1 MNHSYRCLR
10 SPAARSAGFSL
21 IEMLTTMSVLVV
33 LLVIA
38 SPGLA
43 SLTSANAASAAQGE
57 LVAAMTLAR
66 GEAIK
71 RGVQVGIAAA
81 TAPFGGGGGVTVLSV
96 SGGGTDF
103 SGGWTVFV
111 DADGNGRFDA
121 GETIVRQQP
130 AFNSNVAVTTPGPGA
145 IVFNGRGFLVP
156 STRVTVNVCSRS
168 ATKGYQVRVEP
179 MGLADVAETAGCV

>member
-1 MNHSYRCLR
+1 
-10 SPAARSAGFSL
+10 
-21 IEMLTTMSVLVV
+21 MLTTMSVLVV
-33 LLVIA
+33 LLVVA

-43 SLTSANAASAAQGE
+43 SLTSANAASAAQSE
-57 LVAAMTLAR
+57 LLAAMTLAR

-81 TAPFGGGGGVTVLSV
+81 TAPAGGSTIAAFAAAN
-96 SGGGTDF
+96 GGTDF

-121 GETIVRQQP
+121 GEAIVRQQP
-130 AFNSNVAVTTPGPGA
+130 AFNSSVAVTTTGPGA

-156 STRVTVNVCSRS
+156 STRITLTVCSPS

>member
-1 MNHSYRCLR
+1 MNHPRHLR
-10 SPAARSAGFSL
+10 DRPSSSAGFSL

-43 SLTSANAASAAQGE
+43 SLTSANAASAAQSE
-57 LVAAMTLAR
+57 LLAAMTLAR

-71 RGVQVGIAAA
+71 RSVQVGIAAGPVASGRSAAAVAAAA
-81 TAPFGGGGGVTVLSV
+81 TGS
-96 SGGGTDF
+96 TDF

-111 DADGNGRFDA
+111 DADGNGRYDA

-130 AFNSNVAVTTPGPGA
+130 AFPGNVAVTALPSPSA

-156 STRVTVNVCSRS
+156 SNRITINVCSPD
-168 ATKGYQVRVEP
+168 AVKGYQVRVEP
-179 MGLADVAETAGCV
+179 VGLADVAETAGCT

>member
-1 MNHSYRCLR
+1 MNHPRHLR
-10 SPAARSAGFSL
+10 NRTIKSAGFSL

-57 LVAAMTLAR
+57 LLAAMTLAR

-71 RGVQVGIAAA
+71 RSVQVGIAAG
-81 TAPFGGGGGVTVLSV
+81 PV
-96 SGGGTDF
+96 SGGSMSAAAMAAATTGSTNF

-111 DADGNGRFDA
+111 DANGNGQYDA

-130 AFNSNVAVTTPGPGA
+130 AFSTGVAVIETTGPGA
-145 IVFNGRGFLVP
+145 IVFNGRGFLAP
-156 STRVTVNVCSRS
+156 SSRVTLIVCSP
-168 ATKGYQVRVEP
+168 AAVKGYQVRVEP
-179 MGLADVAETAGCV
+179 VGLADVAETAGCT

>member
-1 MNHSYRCLR
+1 MNPSRRLR
-10 SPAARSAGFSL
+10 RPAARSAGFSL

-57 LVAAMTLAR
+57 LLAAMTLAR

-71 RGVQVGIAAA
+71 RGVQVGIAA
-81 TAPFGGGGGVTVLSV
+81 TTVPSGGSTMAALAAAGS
-96 SGGGTDF
+96 GGTDF

-121 GETIVRQQP
+121 GEAIVRQQP
-130 AFNSNVAVTTPGPGA
+130 AFRSSVAVTTTGPGA

-156 STRVTVNVCSRS
+156 STRITLRVCSPAAS
-168 ATKGYQVRVEP
+168 KGYQVRVEP
-179 MGLADVAETAGCV
+179 VGLADVAETAGCT

>member
-1 MNHSYRCLR
+1 MNHPRHRSR
-10 SPAARSAGFSL
+10 SPVARASGFSL

-57 LVAAMTLAR
+57 LLAAMALAR

-71 RGVQVGIAAA
+71 RGVQVGIAAGPA
-81 TAPFGGGGGVTVLSV
+81 AV
-96 SGGGTDF
+96 SSSMTTTGSSGAIDF
-103 SGGWTVFV
+103 SGDWTVFV

-121 GETIVRQQP
+121 GEAIVRQQP
-130 AFNSNVAVTTPGPGA
+130 AFTGNLAVTTPAGQSA
-145 IVFNGRGFLVP
+145 IVFNSRGFLVP
-156 STRVTVNVCSRS
+156 STRITVNVCSPA

-179 MGLADVAETAGCV
+179 VGLADVTETVGCP

>member
-1 MNHSYRCLR
+1 
-10 SPAARSAGFSL
+10 
-21 IEMLTTMSVLVV
+21 MSVLVV

-43 SLTSANAASAAQGE
+43 SLTAANAASAAQGE
-57 LVAAMTLAR
+57 LLAAMTLAR

-71 RGVQVGIAAA
+71 RGTPVGIAAGLVGA
-81 TAPFGGGGGVTVLSV
+81 SAQAPLVTTVTGS
-96 SGGGTDF
+96 TDL

-111 DADGNGRFDA
+111 DTDGNGRYDA

-130 AFNSNVAVTTPGPGA
+130 ALTGSVVMTALAIPNA

-156 STRVTVNVCSRS
+156 SNRVTINVCSP
-168 ATKGYQVRVEP
+168 AAAKGYQVRVEP
-179 MGLADVAETAGCV
+179 VGLADVGETGGCP

>member
-1 MNHSYRCLR
+1 MNQPRHRSR
-10 SPAARSAGFSL
+10 SPVARASGFSL

-33 LLVIA
+33 LLVVA

-43 SLTSANAASAAQGE
+43 SLTSANAASAAQSE
-57 LVAAMTLAR
+57 LLAAMALAR

-71 RGVQVGIAAA
+71 RGSQVGIAA
-81 TAPFGGGGGVTVLSV
+81 S
-96 SGGGTDF
+96 GGTDL
-103 SGGWTVFV
+103 SGGWNIFV

-130 AFNSNVAVTTPGPGA
+130 ALTGNVAVTTLAGPSA
-145 IVFNGRGFLVP
+145 IVFNSRGFLVP
-156 STRVTVNVCSRS
+156 STRITVNVCSPA

-179 MGLADVAETAGCV
+179 VGLADVTEIVGCP

>member
-1 MNHSYRCLR
+1 MNHSRHRRRCT
-10 SPAARSAGFSL
+10 AARAAGFSL

-43 SLTSANAASAAQGE
+43 SLTSANAASAAQAE
-57 LVAAMTLAR
+57 LLAAMTLAR

-71 RGVQVGIAAA
+71 RGVQVGIAA
-81 TAPFGGGGGVTVLSV
+81 VN
-96 SGGGTDF
+96 GGTDL

-111 DADGNGRFDA
+111 DADGNGRFDS
-121 GETIVRQQP
+121 GETIVRQRP
-130 AFNSNVAVTTPGPGA
+130 AFTGNIAVTTLAGPSA

-156 STRVTVNVCSRS
+156 SSRITINICSPV
-168 ATKGYQVRVEP
+168 ALKGYQVRVEP
-179 MGLADVAETAGCV
+179 VGLADVAETTGCP

>member
-1 MNHSYRCLR
+1 MNQPRHRSR
-10 SPAARSAGFSL
+10 SPAARASGFSL

-33 LLVIA
+33 LLVVA

-43 SLTSANAASAAQGE
+43 SLTSANAASAAQSE
-57 LVAAMTLAR
+57 LLAAMALAR

-71 RGVQVGIAAA
+71 RGVQVGIAAGPA
-81 TAPFGGGGGVTVLSV
+81 AVASSMMTTSGVGASAI
-96 SGGGTDF
+96 DF

-121 GETIVRQQP
+121 GEAIVRQQP
-130 AFNSNVAVTTPGPGA
+130 AFTGNLAVMALAAPSA
-145 IVFNGRGFLVP
+145 IVFNSRGFLVP
-156 STRVTVNVCSRS
+156 STRITVNVCSPA

-179 MGLADVAETAGCV
+179 VGLADVAEIVGCP